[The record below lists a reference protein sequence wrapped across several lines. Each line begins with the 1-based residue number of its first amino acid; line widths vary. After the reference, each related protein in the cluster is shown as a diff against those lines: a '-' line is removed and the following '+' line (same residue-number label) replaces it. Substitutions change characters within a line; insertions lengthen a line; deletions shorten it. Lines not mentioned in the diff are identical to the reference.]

1 LDFFIDF
8 SKNLY
13 IYFLLLLYKILLFLA
28 NFDYPFLFIFPHFWF
43 LSKIFQKIFHTF
55 KVIILYFDIFHFY
68 FQFLLRNFIGISVN
82 ILGSLESTKIIFF
95 FCKVCFFIR
104 ILSITTFLICGIL
117 RYFENHILEIRSDQD
132 KIVRRKWTKI
142 PSLI

>member
-1 LDFFIDF
+1 M
-8 SKNLY
+8 
-13 IYFLLLLYKILLFLA
+13 LYKILLFFGKFRLS
-28 NFDYPFLFIFPHFWF
+28 FLFIFPHFWF
-43 LSKIFQKIFHTF
+43 LSKIFQKLISSEKYSNFFPYFTIFHTF

-82 ILGSLESTKIIFF
+82 ILGSSESTKIIFF